1 MRKSKNLLCI
11 LLTVIMLFSSLPAA
25 FAIESTYTVKAD
37 ERIDVV
43 TAEEEYV
50 YVKFVPEKAGIYEF
64 KSDTADD
71 CDPYAYL
78 CNEEEN
84 DLASGDDED
93 GYDFIFE
100 ASLEAGK
107 TYYLAIGE
115 YNNSGSTVGLSVTT
129 IHIHENLT
137 TAPAASATCTQDGN
151 SAGLKCLD
159 CDSWI
164 VEPEI
169 IPARHTDENADRIC
183 DICTEAA
190 ILASG
195 ETSQGVKAVL
205 YNCGDLVVS
214 GTGDYNIYAFEE
226 IYEHRQTIKKVF
238 LGKDITYTS
247 THSFSDD
254 FKGYVVDEENAT
266 YKSDAANALFS
277 KDGTQLLLFPIGSPV
292 EEYTV
297 PDGVTEIA
305 YEAFSYNETLKKVY
319 LPDSLKT
326 IDSMA
331 FSNCTALED
340 ITLPSN
346 LEEIGNFAFRGCKKI
361 KSVIIPVSVT
371 HLGVSAFSYSEFEN
385 IETVDGCS
393 YMGDILVEFDDSAF
407 PENILNIRE
416 GTRLICAPDYLN
428 VDAVIIPASLKAS
441 PDIFGDIDTIKF
453 IVNENNPIFCAD
465 EDGVLLNKDKTAL
478 LRYPALKK
486 DTDYTV
492 PQGIKEIGDSAFE
505 SSEITSVTL
514 PDGLEKIGDEAF
526 IYCDLSQISFP
537 ASLKEIGDN
546 VFYSSDDTLK
556 SVVVP
561 KNVERLGEY
570 AFDCEYLAILNPDC
584 VIETTYSYTLII
596 GYDGSTAEKH
606 AAENNRAFATLGNS
620 DGTNHNHM
628 YIPTV
633 ITVASCRNEGLTS
646 YSCPCGNTQTYTVTT
661 EKQEHWWNHEG
672 DYMECI
678 RCGEIQSISDY
689 YECDCECHE
698 EKNAFEEFFFKIKL
712 FFWKLFRTKEFCY
725 CGTNHW

>member
-1 MRKSKNLLCI
+1 MRKSKKILCI
-11 LLTVIMLFSSLPAA
+11 LLTVIMIFSSLSVA
-25 FAIESTYTVKAD
+25 FAIESSYTVKAD
-37 ERIDVV
+37 ERIVV
-43 TAEEEYV
+43 AISEGDKI
-50 YVKFVPEKAGIYEF
+50 YVKFVPEKTAVFEF
-64 KSDTADD
+64 KSDASGDD
-71 CDPYAYL
+71 DPYAYL
-78 CNEEEN
+78 YDEAENEITG
-84 DLASGDDED
+84 GDDD
-93 GYDFIFE
+93 IDYNFCFE

-107 TYYLAIGE
+107 TYYLLIGA
-115 YNNSGSTVGLSVTT
+115 YNTDDITIGLTVTT
-129 IHIHENLT
+129 GHIHENLT
-137 TAPAASATCTQDGN
+137 TVPAASATCTQDGN

-169 IPARHTDENADRIC
+169 ISAHHTDENADRVC
-183 DICTEAA
+183 DICSQPA

-305 YEAFSYNETLKKVY
+305 YEAFSYNETLKKVN
-319 LPDSLKT
+319 LPDSLRA

-331 FSNCTALED
+331 FSDCAALEG

-346 LEEIGNFAFRGCKKI
+346 LEEIGNFAFSGCDKI
-361 KSVIIPVSVT
+361 KSVTIPLSVVD
-371 HLGVSAFSYSEFEN
+371 LGSHAFDYSEFEN

-416 GTRLICAPDYLN
+416 GTLLICAPDYLN
-428 VDAVIIPASLKAS
+428 VAAVVIPASLKIS
-441 PDIFGDIDTIKF
+441 PQTFANLENAKF
-453 IVNENNPIFCAD
+453 IVNENNPYYCAD
-465 EDGVLLNKDKTAL
+465 EDGVLFSKDKTVL
-478 LRYPALKK
+478 MKYPNLREG
-486 DTDYTV
+486 TDYTV
-492 PQGIKEIGDSAFE
+492 PQGVKEIGNNSFE
-505 SSEITSVTL
+505 YSDITSITL